1 LVELAGERDRWQFG
15 RVRGSVLAGV
25 VAVVAAPLV
34 AAVGLAVL
42 DQVLGSMT
50 GGVDLAGLAAWTT
63 LAILS
68 AGIGGL
74 TVAPIVKGST
84 EHAIW
89 EVVLMTLVTYLS
101 AVMLAPIVISV
112 AALPRALNGWDVPC
126 NGLSHYQFQ
135 SPSGLHGLPALD
147 ALIGGAMETYA
158 LTIVAELLFLP
169 LLVLLLIASALLD
182 GLVRREIRKHY
193 YQRS

>member
-1 LVELAGERDRWQFG
+1 
-15 RVRGSVLAGV
+15 
-25 VAVVAAPLV
+25 
-34 AAVGLAVL
+34 
-42 DQVLGSMT
+42 
-50 GGVDLAGLAAWTT
+50 
-63 LAILS
+63 
-68 AGIGGL
+68 
-74 TVAPIVKGST
+74 
-84 EHAIW
+84 
-89 EVVLMTLVTYLS
+89 MTLVTYLS